1 MPSLSSSA
9 HASSYDLPSAS
20 KAVAHQ
26 IDGVWPYGTHGR
38 VPLRAEREASRW
50 SVLALGRENSTSSA
64 SMFAR
69 AIRLQR
75 REYGRPKAE
84 TRTYAGGRILE
95 VPAPSLLWGE
105 AFEPEFIAEV
115 VEV

>member
-69 AIRLQR
+69 AIRLQNENMAVR
-75 REYGRPKAE
+75 KSKRER
-84 TRTYAGGRILE
+84 TRWKDSRGTRALPPLG
-95 VPAPSLLWGE
+95 
-105 AFEPEFIAEV
+105 
-115 VEV
+115 